1 MTSASFHPGDMVQ
14 VVGGKYKGHSALV
27 VVLKTK
33 MVDIKLLPSHT
44 QVRVMIHNVSSFSP
58 GERQNIPKVL
68 HYKDHISSMSLE
80 QRNQCVLE
88 LLKIRDSIDALVSL
102 FSDFKF

>member
-1 MTSASFHPGDMVQ
+1 MTSASFHPGDIVQ
-14 VVGGKYKGHSALV
+14 VVSGKYKGHNALV

-44 QVRVMIHNVSSFSP
+44 QVQVMIHNVSSFSP

-68 HYKDHISSMSLE
+68 HYKDHISSMS
-80 QRNQCVLE
+80 VT
-88 LLKIRDSIDALVSL
+88 S
-102 FSDFKF
+102 

>member
-1 MTSASFHPGDMVQ
+1 
-14 VVGGKYKGHSALV
+14 VVNIR

-44 QVRVMIHNVSSFSP
+44 QVRVMIHNVSSFSQ
-58 GERQNIPKVL
+58 GERQNILKVL

-80 QRNQCVLE
+80 QCVLE